1 MTTERELALVSI
13 FRKVNGFVDSS
24 SYHVPVQLGKKMER
38 QDSEILSIRAVILAQ
53 DIWEGRAKQ
62 EDWGQQFGEII
73 PTI

>member
-1 MTTERELALVSI
+1 MTTERLFALAGISEKI
-13 FRKVNGFVDSS
+13 FAFYSEKG
-24 SYHVPVQLGKKMER
+24 YHYDAIGEGRIDPRLKSVEAM
-38 QDSEILSIRAVILAQ
+38 ILAQ